1 LQLEAYNVTTCKRD
15 NEETS
20 EKAAVQ
26 EQRQPSIASFA
37 SNLAER
43 HHSTTFKLANGL
55 KDAMYCA

>member
-1 LQLEAYNVTTCKRD
+1 LQLEAYNATNRKRD

-26 EQRQPSIASFA
+26 EQRQPSITSFA

-43 HHSTTFKLANGL
+43 HHSTTFELANGL
-55 KDAMYCA
+55 KNAMYCA